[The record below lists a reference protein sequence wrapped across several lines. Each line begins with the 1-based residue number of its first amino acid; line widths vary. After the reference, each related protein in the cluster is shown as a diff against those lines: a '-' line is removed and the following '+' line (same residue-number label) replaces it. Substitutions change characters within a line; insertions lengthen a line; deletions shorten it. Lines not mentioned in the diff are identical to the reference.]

1 MADGR
6 RLAPAGCR
14 PRPQP
19 SFCDHEPAAGQA
31 PDLLSNFCMSTD
43 EPTPV
48 HRKDQLRIEDGV
60 IHPADEL
67 DRVNDHAPTE
77 GAGPERHDRDE
88 PLPRRPT
95 DGPM

>member
-1 MADGR
+1 MAGGWRLPAVVRVPTRRSAATNPPRGR
-6 RLAPAGCR
+6 
-14 PRPQP
+14 
-19 SFCDHEPAAGQA
+19 A
-31 PDLLSNFCMSTD
+31 PDLLSKSCMSTD